1 MKRQDSDILKKKW
14 PLKSRAHMFYLVKKQ
29 SPSSEVQSAAAAAAA
44 AAQPSSECDAHFNE
58 LFKVVVFTVI
68 AIAIAA
74 AAAVQD

>member
-29 SPSSEVQSAAAAAAA
+29 SPSSEVQSTAAATAV
-44 AAQPSSECDAHFNE
+44 QPSSECDAHFNE

-68 AIAIAA
+68 AIAFAA